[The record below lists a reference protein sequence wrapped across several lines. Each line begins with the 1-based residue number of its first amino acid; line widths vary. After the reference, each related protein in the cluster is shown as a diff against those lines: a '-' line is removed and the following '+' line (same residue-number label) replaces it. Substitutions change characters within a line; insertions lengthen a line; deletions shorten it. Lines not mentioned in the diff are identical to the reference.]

1 MIVRIAT
8 EGQYRLAEEQL
19 PRLHE
24 LDAEVVAAAEAA
36 DAERFERGFAELL
49 EFVRTGER
57 LDDAH
62 LGPSDAILPPPDVSL
77 AEATSEFVA
86 EGLIPGG

>member
-8 EGQYRLAEEQL
+8 EGQYQLAEEQL

-24 LDAEVVAAAEAA
+24 LDAAVVAAAESA
-36 DAERFERGFAELL
+36 DPELFERRFAELL
-49 EFVRTGER
+49 EFVRTGEL

-62 LGPSDAILPPPDVSL
+62 LGPSDAILPPPDASL
-77 AEATSEFVA
+77 AEATGEFST
-86 EGLIPGG
+86 EGLIPS